1 MHRRPRGWSPRPQAS
16 PDATDHEVKREVEQI
31 VRTLQ
36 EEGVTDRRRL
46 AELVRARHWGPGRFK
61 TALRAALA
69 QGRIRGVKRSIMGC
83 YDLYGPVE
91 RERREE
97 DWTR

>member
-16 PDATDHEVKREVEQI
+16 HDATDHEVEREVEQI
-31 VRTLQ
+31 ARTLQ
-36 EEGVTDRRRL
+36 EEGVTDRRLL
-46 AELVRARHWGPGRFK
+46 AELVRAHLWGPGRFK

-69 QGRIRGVKRSIMGC
+69 EARIRRVRRSLTSR

-91 RERREE
+91 REREVE
-97 DWTR
+97 D